1 MFDLSPD
8 QQTARDAI
16 VSAIRDGQR
25 QMVLSGPA
33 GSGKTTL
40 MRQVLADLREMRRE
54 TVLLAP
60 TGKAAARLRDTTGA
74 DTSTIHKALYR
85 TINERPTGAV
95 DFADPQSVLSSG
107 RGIVVCDE
115 ASMVGKRLAGDLIGS
130 LPSGAQ
136 ILWVGDR
143 EQLPPVGDTWG
154 ADFADPTAL
163 LTQVH
168 RQAESSPIIRLA
180 TAVRQGRDWRQIPP
194 SPGYQRVRCSRE
206 QAASWLVG
214 KRMFGED
221 ATLVTFS
228 NQTRKQVNA
237 LVRHQS
243 GRSGLLDAGDHI
255 VCTRNQ
261 HARGIWNGE
270 VFAVTDMWPEPVST
284 WTPDGIGLID
294 LTVADTAAGQML
306 VWPEA
311 LDGSA
316 DADAW
321 RRMDDQLSKPDRNR
335 LVRAEYGECLT
346 VHKSQ
351 GSQWDCVGLVHDR
364 ALDAMQDRDA
374 ETYRRLVYTAVTRAA
389 KELIIF
395 EV

>member
-16 VSAIRDGQR
+16 INAIRDGQR

-40 MRQVLADLREMRRE
+40 MRQVLADLREIRRE

-74 DTSTIHKALYR
+74 ETSTIHKALYR
-85 TINERPTGAV
+85 TINEHATGSV
-95 DFADPQSVLSSG
+95 DFADPRAVASRNGV
-107 RGIVVCDE
+107 IVCDE
-115 ASMVGKRLAGDLIGS
+115 ASMVGKRLAGDLVGS
-130 LPSGAQ
+130 LPTGAQ

-180 TAVRQGRDWRQIPP
+180 TAVRQGRDWRQILP
-194 SPGYQRVRCSRE
+194 SPGYQRIRCTRE
-206 QAASWLVG
+206 QAALWLVG
-214 KRMFGED
+214 KRVFGED

-228 NQTRKQVNA
+228 NQTRKQING
-237 LVRHQS
+237 LVRAQS

-270 VFAVTDMWPEPVST
+270 VFAVQDVWPEPVTT
-284 WTPDGIGLID
+284 WNSSGICLID
-294 LTVADTAAGQML
+294 LSCADTDAGQML
-306 VWPEA
+306 LWPEA

-335 LVRAEYGECLT
+335 LIRAEYGECLT

-351 GSQWDCVGLVHDR
+351 GSQWDCVGLIHDR

-389 KELIIF
+389 KELVIF